1 MLAMRLIAL
10 IGVWALAGMPALAQE
25 SGPNHIA
32 VSRSPQAAAAQLEE
46 LQVQGRKV
54 LVHLPASYDAA
65 RALPLVLAMHGGGGH
80 AALMADDARYGWLR
94 QADQSGFIVA
104 FPNGASRLPGGRL
117 ATWNAGGCCGYARDQ
132 NSDDVAFLRAV
143 VAELGRRYRLDS
155 ERIFAAGMSNGGM
168 MAHRLA
174 CDAADLFR
182 AVASV
187 AGTDASGH
195 CQPVR
200 PIPVLHIH
208 ARDDDHVLY
217 AGGAGPAAFR
227 DRRSVMEFVSVPDT
241 IARWVQRDQ
250 CQNRPVRVLEVAGG
264 WCEAY
269 RDCSAGSS
277 VELCVTET
285 GGHSW
290 PGSRTGQGSK
300 AFDATELIWRFF
312 SAQSQPPSAA
322 AARSATGAH

>member
-1 MLAMRLIAL
+1 MLATQQ
-10 IGVWALAGMPALAQE
+10 LAAVRTAQAQTRVPLAQA
-25 SGPNHIA
+25 GA
-32 VSRSPQAAAAQLEE
+32 KLEE
-46 LQVQGRKV
+46 LYVHGRKV
-54 LVHLPASYDAA
+54 LVHVPSGYDST
-65 RALPLVLAMHGGGGH
+65 RVLPLVLGLHGGGGH
-80 AALMADDARYGWLR
+80 AELMADDNRYGWLR
-94 QADQSGFIVA
+94 QADQGGFIVA

-132 NSDDVAFLRAV
+132 NLDDVAFLRAV
-143 VAELGRRYRLDS
+143 VAELRGRYRIDS
-155 ERIFAAGMSNGGM
+155 ARVFAAGMSNGGM

-187 AGTDASGH
+187 AGTDASAG
-195 CQPVR
+195 CQPSR

-277 VELCVTET
+277 VELCVTQT

-290 PGSRTGQGSK
+290 PGSRAGQGSQ

-312 SAQSQPPSAA
+312 SAQSAPPSAA
-322 AARSATGAH
+322 ETRPVNTGR

>member
-1 MLAMRLIAL
+1 MSIKRVGFKWLAAL
-10 IGVWALAGMPALAQE
+10 SLAVAGVPALAQE
-25 SGPNHIA
+25 
-32 VSRSPQAAAAQLEE
+32 QAADGAGSA
-46 LQVQGRKV
+46 LQEIRIQGRKV
-54 LVHLPASYDAA
+54 LVHLPPVYDSA
-65 RALPLVLAMHGGGGH
+65 RAAPLVLAMHGGGGH

-94 QADQSGFIVA
+94 QSDLNGFIVA

-117 ATWNAGGCCGYARDQ
+117 ASWNAGGCCGYARDQ

-143 VAELGRRYRLDS
+143 VAELGRRYRIDS
-155 ERIFAAGMSNGGM
+155 GRIFAAGMSNGGM

-187 AGTDASGH
+187 AGTDASTR
-195 CQPVR
+195 CQPAR

-241 IARWVQRDQ
+241 VARWLQRDQ
-250 CQNRPVRVLEVAGG
+250 CQNRPVRVLEAAGG

-290 PGSRTGQGSK
+290 PGSK
-300 AFDATELIWRFF
+300 AFDATALIWGFF
-312 SAQSQPPSAA
+312 SAQSVPPSTAA
-322 AARSATGAH
+322 ASVASGAR